1 MEKDVKRKHYNDK
14 FKRDA
19 VKVLLKSNKPVIEMA
34 LILGV
39 EQSILHRWKK
49 KFGPEL
55 ADTPPQSPAS
65 QSIELDEIH
74 ALKIEIAAI
83 KASIKHLCNIFR
95 KCIGDR
101 YQTSEPE
108 E

>member
-1 MEKDVKRKHYNDK
+1 MEKDVKRNHYDDK

-19 VKVLLKSNKPVIEMA
+19 VKALLKSGKPVIEMA

-55 ADTPPQSPAS
+55 ADTPQSPAS

-74 ALKIEIAAI
+74 TLKIEIAAI
-83 KASIKHLCNIFR
+83 KASMKHLCNIFR
-95 KCIGDR
+95 KCIGER